1 MEGRLLQAGFS
12 KDNIKRRLM
21 FMWEIPWS
29 SRRVESAR
37 GFTFFFTR
45 SLYLMMGPEMIAWR
59 SMLLLLRAL
68 FLPDAEDR
76 CVMNLQGYGAI
87 ATKMAT
93 EDIRGGKRT
102 FVR

>member
-12 KDNIKRRLM
+12 KDKIKRRLM

-29 SRRVESAR
+29 TRRVEEAHGS
-37 GFTFFFTR
+37 TSSTR
-45 SLYLMMGPEMIAWR
+45 SLHPMMGPEMMARR
-59 SMLLLLRAL
+59 SMLHMCRAL

-87 ATKMAT
+87 ATKTAN
-93 EDIRGGKRT
+93 RGGKRT

>member
-1 MEGRLLQAGFS
+1 MVIA
-12 KDNIKRRLM
+12 
-21 FMWEIPWS
+21 
-29 SRRVESAR
+29 SRGVSAWLY
-37 GFTFFFTR
+37 FFFTR